1 MDLLKLGTQILMQHM
16 GGKGAEAQSESA
28 VEDALGSL
36 IGSGDKMDL
45 GGLVE
50 AAKSKGLG
58 DLAASWLGDGAN
70 AAPTAEQTRQ
80 MVDAGDLGNLANS
93 LGVDPSTVLDS
104 LKDVLPQ
111 LVDKG
116 SKGGSLLDSI
126 GGLGGA
132 ADLAKKFL

>member
-1 MDLLKLGTQILMQHM
+1 MDLLKLGTQILMQQL
-16 GGKGAEAQSESA
+16 GNKSDAPQSENA
-28 VEDALGSL
+28 IQDALGNL

-45 GGLVE
+45 GGLVK
-50 AAKSKGLG
+50 AAQGKGLG
-58 DLAASWLGDGAN
+58 ELAASWLGDGAN
-70 AAPTAEQTRQ
+70 NTPTAEQTRQ
-80 MVDAGDLGNLANS
+80 IVDDGDLGNLANA
-93 LGVDPSTVLDS
+93 LGADKGDLLNS

>member
-1 MDLLKLGTQILMQHM
+1 MDLLKLGTQILMSKM
-16 GGKGAEAQSESA
+16 GNKDGAQSEGA
-28 VEDALGSL
+28 IQDALGSL
-36 IGSGDKMDL
+36 IGNGDKMDI

-50 AAKSKGLG
+50 AAKGKGLG

-80 MVDAGDLGNLANS
+80 MVDEGDLGNLADA
-93 LGVDPSTVLDS
+93 LGADKGDLLNS

-116 SKGGSLLDSI
+116 SEGGSLLDSV
-126 GGLGGA
+126 GGLGGLA
-132 ADLAKKFL
+132 SMAKKFL